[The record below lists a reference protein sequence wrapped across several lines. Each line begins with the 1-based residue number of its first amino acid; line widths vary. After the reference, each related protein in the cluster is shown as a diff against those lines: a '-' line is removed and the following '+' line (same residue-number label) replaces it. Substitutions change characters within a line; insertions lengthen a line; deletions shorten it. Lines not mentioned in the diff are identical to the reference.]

1 MALNIKACLEEAIRR
16 SASDFHIVVGIPPT
30 LRIHG
35 ELVLMS
41 LPPVTGDD
49 ARQAI
54 QGILN
59 AEQRADFDREWEL
72 NFAYSLPNLG
82 RFRVNVYAAKGNT
95 EAAFR
100 IISVA
105 PRDMSELGLPAV
117 VGQLCTK
124 SSGLI
129 LITGPAG
136 QGKTTT
142 MASMIN
148 RINREGRK
156 CRIVTIE
163 DPVEYLHENINSVVV
178 QREVGIDTK
187 SFNNALVQSLRQDPN
202 IICIGEIRDLET
214 IATALTA
221 AETGHLVMATLHA
234 PDAAQCIDRIIDIF
248 PAHQQQ
254 QTRIQLASCL
264 EGVLSQKLLPRKDG
278 KGRVVAVEVLI
289 GTSAVRNI
297 IRDRKTELLYGVM
310 QTGSAYGMVLMDA
323 SLKEL
328 YLKEAI
334 SLETALS
341 KARDPKAI
349 KE

>member
-16 SASDFHIVVGIPPT
+16 DASDFHIVVGIPPT

-35 ELVLMS
+35 DLVLMP
-41 LPPVTGDD
+41 LNPVTETD

-54 QGILN
+54 LGILN
-59 AEQRADFDREWEL
+59 DEQRKSFETDWEL
-72 NFAYSLPNLG
+72 NFAYSLPGLG
-82 RFRVNVYAAKGNT
+82 RFRVNVYAARGNT

-105 PRDMSELGLPAV
+105 PRNISELGLPPV
-117 VGQLCTK
+117 VAQLSRK

-148 RINREGRK
+148 QINRDGRK

-163 DPVEYLHENINSVVV
+163 DPIEYLHENINSVIV

-187 SFNNALVQSLRQDPN
+187 SFSAALVQSLRQDPN

-214 IATALTA
+214 ISTALTA

-234 PDAAQCIDRIIDIF
+234 PDAAQGIDRIIDVF

-254 QTRIQLASCL
+254 QIRIQLASSL

-278 KGRVVAVEVLI
+278 NGRVVAVEVLI

-297 IRDRKTELLYGVM
+297 IRDRKTELLQGVI
-310 QTGSAYGMVLMDA
+310 QTGSGYGMVLMDA
-323 SLKEL
+323 ALKEL
-328 YLKEAI
+328 YDKGIITLEAAQ
-334 SLETALS
+334 L
-341 KARDPKAI
+341 KAREPNAI